1 MNIIDKVIEIISPE
15 RALRRQAARR
25 ALKILSS
32 GYSNHGA
39 SRTKKSLVGWNYRGG
54 SPDDDITDN
63 LDILRQRS
71 RDLYMGAP
79 LATGALKAFRA
90 NVVGF
95 GLRLKAQI
103 DAEYLGMTDEE
114 ADRWERNVEREF
126 ALWAKD
132 CDAGRMLDFYEM
144 QALVFLSML
153 MSGDVFCA
161 LPMIQHPG
169 NPYMLKV
176 LLIEAD
182 RVCNPNGVLN
192 DRIRGGVEIDAFG
205 APVAYYIAQKHPL
218 DARAGA
224 NSWIRVPAFG
234 MKTGRRNILH
244 IMEFERPGQRR
255 GVPVLAPVI
264 EALKQLTRYSEAELM
279 AAVISSMLTVFITS
293 NTTETPLG
301 EAISVEQ
308 QVDTVDQNS
317 YELGSGAIIGLAPG
331 EDVKIVNPARPNST
345 FDGFVTSMTRQIGTA
360 LEIPYELLI
369 KHFTASY
376 SASRAALLE
385 AWKTFRMRRSWL
397 ASKFCQPIYEEF
409 LFEAVANGRI
419 EAPGFFDDPVIRK
432 AYEGAEWHGPSQGQI
447 DPLKEVNA
455 AAIRVKEGFSTRA
468 REAAE
473 LTGADFERM
482 IRQRIREERMM
493 REGGLLN
500 DT

>member
-455 AAIRVKEGFSTRA
+455 AVIRVKEGFSTRA